1 MHSVQKN
8 ADTRSVNEPRPAILW
23 FLPLIAGF
31 VLLDEFIKF
40 FALHTFPDESQ
51 VPVSGLFTLAIHK
64 NFGIAFDI
72 PFKMP
77 FIVLISILIGI
88 ALLVVAYKNG
98 LKRPGITLSALM
110 IVLGAAGNLYDR
122 LVYGFTVDYL
132 IIFGRSAINI
142 SDVIIVTG
150 VILLLITSRRVHQPS
165 ETSGQST
172 KNLTNHSH

>member
-1 MHSVQKN
+1 M
-8 ADTRSVNEPRPAILW
+8 NEPRPAILW

-31 VLLDEFIKF
+31 VLLDQFIKF
-40 FALHTFPDESQ
+40 FALQTFPDESK
-51 VPVSGLFTLAIHK
+51 VSVQGLFTLAIHK

-77 FIVLISILIGI
+77 LIVLISILIGI

-98 LKRPGITLSALM
+98 LNRPGITLSALM

-142 SDVIIVTG
+142 SDIIIVVG
-150 VILLLITSRRVHQPS
+150 VILLLITSRRVHPPLPTNGRDS
-165 ETSGQST
+165 
-172 KNLTNHSH
+172 NLTNHSH